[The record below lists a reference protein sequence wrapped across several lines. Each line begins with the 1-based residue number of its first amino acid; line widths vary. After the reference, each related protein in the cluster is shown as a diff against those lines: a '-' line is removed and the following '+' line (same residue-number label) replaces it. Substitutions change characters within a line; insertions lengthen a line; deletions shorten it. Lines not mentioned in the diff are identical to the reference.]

1 MDRIS
6 KKHRSWNMSRIKNK
20 NTQPEIIIRSLLHKL
35 GYRFRLHRRDLP
47 GIPDIV
53 LPKYKTAIFVHGCF
67 WHRHSGCKFAY
78 SPKSRVQFWEK
89 KFERNVSVQKKAE
102 NELDQMGWRVF
113 VIWECELANLE
124 LVMQKLTLFLKEN
137 RSKKSI

>member
-1 MDRIS
+1 
-6 KKHRSWNMSRIKNK
+6 MSRIKNK